1 VYLPKATWYEFWTGD
16 RVEGGKRIEADAPLN
31 KMPLFVRAG
40 SIVPLGPAMEWSTE
54 KPADPLEV
62 RVYPGADGDFT
73 LYEDENDGYAYT
85 KGAHATIALHW
96 DDAGKTL
103 TVGARDGSFP
113 GMLGKR
119 SLRVVLVGPG
129 HGIGIG
135 ESAAVDKTVE
145 YLGERVAVKF

>member
-1 VYLPKATWYEFWTGD
+1 
-16 RVEGGKRIEADAPLN
+16 
-31 KMPLFVRAG
+31 VRAG

-62 RVYPGADGDFT
+62 RIYPGADGDFT

-103 TVGARDGSFP
+103 TLGAREGSFP
-113 GMLGKR
+113 GMLAKR
-119 SLRVVLVGPG
+119 TLRVVKVGRG
-129 HGIGIG
+129 HGVGIG
-135 ESAAVDKTVE
+135 ESETADKTAE
-145 YLGERVAVKF
+145 YAGEKKVVRF